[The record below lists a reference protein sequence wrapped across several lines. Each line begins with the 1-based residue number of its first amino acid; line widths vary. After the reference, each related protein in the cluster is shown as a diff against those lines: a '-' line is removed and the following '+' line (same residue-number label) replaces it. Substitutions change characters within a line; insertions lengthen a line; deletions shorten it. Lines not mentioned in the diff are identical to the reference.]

1 MKVKIGDKFGRLTA
15 LEPIEEGKYMRR
27 TWRCACECGRETIV
41 KERYLKDGHRKSCGC
56 LVGKHMITHGD
67 TKTRLFKIWT
77 SMRERCESERHKHFK
92 DYGARGIKVC
102 DEWQD
107 AGAFCEWAL
116 NNGYKEGLQID
127 RIDNDGNYEPSNC
140 RFVTLKE
147 NARNRRN
154 TVYLTVNGITKPAS
168 EWSEVTG
175 ISSYTIYWWVKKK
188 GKEYAEQRISEKI

>member
-1 MKVKIGDKFGRLTA
+1 MERLTNKQKHI
-15 LEPIEEGKYMRR
+15 LRQKLCDMKN
-27 TWRCACECGRETIV
+27 RCYNSEN
-41 KERYLKDGHRKSCGC
+41 
-56 LVGKHMITHGD
+56 KHY
-67 TKTRLFKIWT
+67 
-77 SMRERCESERHKHFK
+77 K
-92 DYGARGIKVC
+92 DYGGRGITVC
-102 DEWQD
+102 DEWMDKKEGYANFQK
-107 AGAFCEWAL
+107 WAL
-116 NNGYKEGLQID
+116 ENGWKESLSID
-127 RIDNDGNYEPSNC
+127 RIDVNGNYKPSNC